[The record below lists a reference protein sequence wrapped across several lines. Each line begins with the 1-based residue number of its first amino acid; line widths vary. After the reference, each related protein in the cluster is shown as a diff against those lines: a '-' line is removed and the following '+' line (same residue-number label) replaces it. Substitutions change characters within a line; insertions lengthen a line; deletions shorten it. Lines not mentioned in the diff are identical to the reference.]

1 MNILFRLPIE
11 LMGETLSHLSPD
23 ELTYKFDLEG
33 LIYDRTFNS
42 YSKVRQMAF
51 FVKYKGKHVTISNTN
66 INDTLQL
73 SNFQLQ
79 YLNITQMVIKPKVI
93 SLVLFDCNNRSSYNF
108 ISFMLSHHF
117 KLLKSFTNKFSFQL
131 SIHDDNLIDINLL
144 NGILYHFSYN
154 NYIVNW
160 FSIHYKTV
168 KQITGVQ
175 QTSFEENSHDLNHGS
190 IENLELHLFNSSRL
204 MEHFM
209 YFRNHNCICGNL
221 KTLDLSYNNI
231 NDENLAKLYFPDL
244 IQDLNLSNNNLHTI
258 SNNFNIN
265 NLANLRNLNL
275 SNNNLIRISISIN
288 ISFNLEVLVLSGN
301 NLNNC
306 NFLCKPFF
314 QNLLKLNIS
323 RNLISNLINL
333 PTSLERLDLS
343 GNYLSSF
350 FNEQTSNVFP
360 ASLVELNLS
369 WCKILF
375 KARLNVIEAKRTLHI
390 ENLHKL
396 KSLILSGNYYYN
408 INSEILQL
416 CK

>member
-1 MNILFRLPIE
+1 MNILFRLPTE
-11 LMGETLSHLSPD
+11 LVGETLSHLSPD

-73 SNFQLQ
+73 SNLQLQ
-79 YLNITQMVIKPKVI
+79 YLITTQMVIKPEEV
-93 SLVLFDCNNRSSYNF
+93 SFVLFDCNNRSSYNY
-108 ISFMLSHHF
+108 INFMLSYHF

-131 SIHDDNLIDINLL
+131 SIHDDNLIKLL
-144 NGILYHFSYN
+144 NGILHHFNSYDH
-154 NYIVNW
+154 IVNW
-160 FSIHYKTV
+160 FSVHYKTV
-168 KQITGVQ
+168 KQITVLE
-175 QTSFEENSHDLNHGS
+175 QTSYAENSHNFNHGS
-190 IENLELHLFNSSRL
+190 IENLKLHLFNSSRL

-209 YFRNHNCICGNL
+209 YFRYHNCYLCENL

-244 IQDLNLSNNNLHTI
+244 IQHLNLSNNNLHTI

-288 ISFNLEVLVLSGN
+288 ISLNLEVLVLSGN

-314 QNLLKLNIS
+314 QNLLNLDIS

-333 PTSLERLDLS
+333 PTSLQRLDLS
-343 GNYLSSF
+343 GNFLSSF
-350 FNEQTSNVFP
+350 FNEQASNVFP
-360 ASLVELNLS
+360 NSLVELNLS

-375 KARLNVIEAKRTLHI
+375 KASLNVIETKRTLRI

-396 KSLILSGNYYYN
+396 KLLILSGNHYCN
-408 INSEILQL
+408 IDSELLQV

>member
-1 MNILFRLPIE
+1 
-11 LMGETLSHLSPD
+11 
-23 ELTYKFDLEG
+23 
-33 LIYDRTFNS
+33 
-42 YSKVRQMAF
+42 
-51 FVKYKGKHVTISNTN
+51 
-66 INDTLQL
+66 
-73 SNFQLQ
+73 
-79 YLNITQMVIKPKVI
+79 MVIKPKEV
-93 SLVLFDCNNRSSYNF
+93 SFVLLDCENRSSYNYNN
-108 ISFMLSHHF
+108 FMLSHHF
-117 KLLKSFTNKFSFQL
+117 KLLKSFTNKFNFQL

-144 NGILYHFSYN
+144 NGIFYHFSYYD
-154 NYIVNW
+154 YIVNW

-168 KQITGVQ
+168 NQITRVE
-175 QTSFEENSHDLNHGS
+175 QTSFAENSHNLNHGS
-190 IENLELHLFNSSRL
+190 IENLKLHLFNSSRL
-204 MEHFM
+204 MEYFI
-209 YFRNHNCICGNL
+209 YFRNHNCCLCGNL

-244 IQDLNLSNNNLHTI
+244 IQHLNLSNNNLHTI

-314 QNLLKLNIS
+314 QNLLNLNIS
-323 RNLISNLINL
+323 RNLISSLINL
-333 PTSLERLDLS
+333 PTSLERLDLT

-350 FNEQTSNVFP
+350 FNEEASNVFP
-360 ASLVELNLS
+360 KSLVELSLS

-375 KARLNVIEAKRTLHI
+375 KASLNVIETKRTLRI

-396 KSLILSGNYYYN
+396 KSLILSGNYYNN
-408 INSEILQL
+408 IDSEVLHV